1 MEIIFWICLFIVFYT
16 FIGYGILLYLF
27 VKTRQI
33 IRGRRKIDNNTTSL
47 PTLTLIVAAYNEE
60 ECIEEKLQNTLS
72 LIYPEEKRHFIFITD
87 GSTDKTPEIISRYPE
102 IQLMHVSERRGKVS
116 AMHRA
121 VEEADSEVL
130 VFTDANTILN
140 PGALI
145 NIARH
150 YSDPT
155 VGAVAGEKRVIINES
170 SDATAGEGFYWK
182 YESFL
187 KKLDSELH
195 SVMGA
200 AGELF
205 SIRRHLYKPVSRDA
219 ILDDFMISLQITSK
233 KYRIAYEPEAYA
245 AEQSSANTK
254 EELKRKVRIAAGGI
268 QSIVWLKEL
277 LNPFRHPLLTFQYVS
292 HRVLRWTITPFCLIM
307 AFVFNCFIV
316 SQNDA
321 LIYKVLLIGQIAFYL
336 AAFIGWI
343 FEQKEMKI
351 KLFFI
356 PFYFCFMNYA
366 VIKGIM
372 RYYSKKQS
380 AAWEKAARKP
390 SYQN

>member
-1 MEIIFWICLFIVFYT
+1 MVIAFWICLFIVFYT
-16 FIGYGILLYLF
+16 FIGYGILLCLM
-27 VKTRQI
+27 VKIRQLVK
-33 IRGRRKIDNNTTSL
+33 GKRRIVTTSDL
-47 PTLTLIVAAYNEE
+47 PTLTLIIAAYNEE
-60 ECIEEKLQNTLS
+60 ECIEEKIQNTLS
-72 LIYPEEKRHFIFITD
+72 LIYPKEKRHFIFITD
-87 GSTDKTPEIISRYPE
+87 GSTDKTPEIISRYSE
-102 IQLMHVSERRGKVS
+102 IQLMHISERRGKVS

-121 VEEADSEVL
+121 VEETNSEVL

-140 PGALI
+140 SQALI

-187 KKLDSELH
+187 KKLDSELY

-205 SIRRHLYKPVSRDA
+205 SVRRELYQPVSSKA

-233 KYRIAYEPEAYA
+233 KYRIVYEPEAYA
-245 AEQSSANTK
+245 AEQSSASTK

-268 QSIVWLKEL
+268 QSIIWLKEL

-292 HRVLRWTITPFCLIM
+292 HRVLRWTITPLCLVL
-307 AFVFNCFIV
+307 AFVFNCLIV
-316 SQNDA
+316 LQIDA
-321 LIYKVLLIGQIAFYL
+321 LPYKILLAGQVAFYL
-336 AAFIGWI
+336 AAFVGWL
-343 FEQKEMKI
+343 FEQKEIKI

-366 VIKGIM
+366 VIKGII
-372 RYYSKKQS
+372 RYFSNNQS

-390 SYQN
+390 SYQS